1 MRYKFSDLVDV
12 AKLDALMQNLY
23 RATGIPSAITDAEG
37 NVLVVA
43 GWQEICVRFHRL
55 DVHTGELCRQSDA
68 YVKQHLA
75 DARPYLCY
83 ICANGLI
90 DAAAPVII
98 DGVYW
103 ASIFTG
109 QFLFGKPDLSYFE
122 RQAERYGFDK
132 EAYLAALAK
141 VPVYTPE
148 RVDAIMR
155 YFANL
160 AEGLAEAGLAR
171 LRQIERQAR
180 ELRRCDEQIYKIFNS
195 ALNVAIRGYDEHG
208 NITFWNNASEQVYG
222 FNKAEVTGKPL
233 NETIFNDKE
242 AERLLAILKEIGA
255 TDSPYG
261 PAEWKAR
268 HKSGTEKYV
277 CSTLFPIRLSD
288 GKREF
293 ICMAVDITEQ
303 KQLAKEPERLDRL
316 NLIGEMAANLGHEI
330 RNPMTTVRGYLQF
343 FRNRHCYPEHADKF
357 DLMIEELDRANQ
369 IIAEYLFLAGNKATD
384 KKPSDLNHIIDALMP
399 LLCAEAAKENKIIHL
414 NQGDIETLLLDK
426 DEIRLLAINIVKNV
440 LEAVDQGGIISISTF
455 TDDDGAVVL
464 KVQDTGKGIPEELLG
479 KIGTPF
485 ITTKTDGTGLG
496 LAVCY
501 SIAARHNAKI
511 SIQSDSAGTS
521 VFVKFLGAKSVE
533 ESDRRG
539 G

>member
-37 NVLVVA
+37 NVLVAA

-55 DVHTGELCRQSDA
+55 DVHTGELCRQSDV
-68 YVKQHLA
+68 YVKQRLA

-98 DGVYW
+98 DGVYL

-109 QFLFGKPDLSYFE
+109 QFLFGKPDLRYFE

-132 EAYLAALAK
+132 GAYLAALAK

-148 RVDAIMR
+148 KVDAIMR
-155 YFANL
+155 YFATL
-160 AEGLAEAGLAR
+160 AEGLAESGLAR
-171 LRQIERQAR
+171 LRQIEQQTQ
-180 ELRRCDEQIYKIFNS
+180 ELRRYDEQIYKIFNS

-208 NITFWNNASEQVYG
+208 NITFWNNASEQLYG
-222 FNKAEVTGKPL
+222 FKQAEVVGKSL
-233 NETIFNDKE
+233 NETILGDTE

-261 PAEWKAR
+261 PAEWKAKQ
-268 HKSGTEKYV
+268 KSGTEKYV
-277 CSTLFPIRLSD
+277 CSTLFPIRLSN

-303 KQLAKEPERLDRL
+303 KQLAKEIERLDRL
-316 NLIGEMAANLGHEI
+316 NLIGEMAASLGHEI

-357 DLMIEELDRANQ
+357 DLMIEELDRVNQ
-369 IIAEYLFLAGNKATD
+369 IITEYLFLAGNKATD
-384 KKPSDLNHIIDALMP
+384 RKPSDLNRIINTLLP
-399 LLCAEAAKENKIIHL
+399 LLCAEANKENKVIDWVKD
-414 NQGDIETLLLDK
+414 DIGALLLDEN
-426 DEIRLLAINIVKNV
+426 EIRLLVINIVKNA
-440 LEAVDQGGIISISTF
+440 LEAVDQGCTISISTF
-455 TDDDGAVVL
+455 MDDNGTVVL
-464 KVQDTGKGIPEELLG
+464 KVQDTGRGIPEELLG

-485 ITTKTDGTGLG
+485 VTTKTGGTGLG

-501 SIAARHNAKI
+501 SIAARHDAKI
-511 SIQSDSAGTS
+511 FIQSDSAGTS
-521 VFVKFLGAKSVE
+521 VSVKFLGPT
-533 ESDRRG
+533 SD
-539 G
+539 